1 MKYSSMVVAGQ
12 MAATRASQGQLSPW
26 TQSLA
31 EVVCKVAAVPKV
43 EPGEGVLNTLI
54 GTLSLKFS

>member
-1 MKYSSMVVAGQ
+1 MVVAGQ

-43 EPGEGVLNTLI
+43 DPGEGVLNTEI
-54 GTLSLKFS
+54 GKWSLKFS